1 MAKAKNRTD
10 GTIEKLAKIA
20 DSLQQ
25 LHQGKIM
32 VVFEMDSEQY
42 KNACEKMKVEDAS
55 RFTIDISGTDFIFLL
70 TEDE

>member
-10 GTIEKLAKIA
+10 GTIEKLANIA

-32 VVFEMDSEQY
+32 VVFEMDSDQY
-42 KNACEKMKVEDAS
+42 KNACK
-55 RFTIDISGTDFIFLL
+55 R
-70 TEDE
+70 

>member
-10 GTIEKLAKIA
+10 GTIEKLANIA

-32 VVFEMDSEQY
+32 VVFEMDSDQY
-42 KNACEKMKVEDAS
+42 KNACEKMKVQDAS